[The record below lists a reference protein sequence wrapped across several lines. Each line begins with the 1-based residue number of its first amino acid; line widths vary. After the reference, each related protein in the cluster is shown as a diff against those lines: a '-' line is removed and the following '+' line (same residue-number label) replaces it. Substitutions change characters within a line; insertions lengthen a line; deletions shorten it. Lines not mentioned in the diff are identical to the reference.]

1 MAHSEGVSLTRRGLL
16 AGLPFLASTRP
27 LAAEDSWTYAVTGRI
42 STAELGVTLPHEHVL
57 VDFIGADQVSRN
69 RYDVE
74 EVFRVV
80 LPHFEAL
87 KRAGCRTL
95 VECTPAYL
103 GRDPQLLLRL
113 ARASGVTLL
122 TNTGYYGAAQD
133 KYLPAHA
140 LDETAER
147 LAARWSAEFTNG
159 IEGSGV
165 RPGLIKVGVDSGPL
179 SPIDRKLVRA
189 AALCHRETGLAICCH
204 TGNAK
209 AAFDALETLR
219 AEGVS
224 PEAFVWVHAQNEKD
238 AALHVKAAAAGA
250 WVSFDGIRP
259 SSLDAHVRAVG
270 AVIEGGQIGRVLIS
284 QDAGWYRVGEPGGG
298 EFRPYTGLFEEF
310 LPSLRKAGST
320 EDQVRTLIVEN
331 PAKAFA
337 IRHRMLAG

>member
-1 MAHSEGVSLTRRGLL
+1 MAQSEGVSLARRGLL
-16 AGLPFLASTRP
+16 AGLPFLASMRP

-42 STAELGVTLPHEHVL
+42 GTAELGVTLPHEHVL
-57 VDFIGADQVSRN
+57 VDFVGADKVSRD

-74 EVFRVV
+74 EVIGVV
-80 LPHFEAL
+80 LPRLEEL

-133 KYLPAHA
+133 KYLTAHA
-140 LDETAER
+140 FDETAER
-147 LAARWSAEFTNG
+147 LAARWTAEFTNG

-165 RPGLIKVGVDSGPL
+165 RPAFVKIGVDSGPL
-179 SPIDRKLVRA
+179 SAIDRKLVRA
-189 AALCHRETGLAICCH
+189 AALCHKDTGLVIACH
-204 TGNAK
+204 TGNGE

-219 AEGVS
+219 AERVS
-224 PEAFVWVHAQNEKD
+224 PEAFVWVHAQNERET
-238 AALHVKAAAAGA
+238 ALHLKAVAAGA

-259 SSLDAHVRAVG
+259 ASLEAHVQAVR
-270 AVIEGGQIGRVLIS
+270 AVIEGGLIGRVLVS
-284 QDAGWYRVGEPGGG
+284 QDAGWYRVGEPRGG
-298 EFRPYTGLFEEF
+298 EFRAYTGLFEEF
-310 LPSLRKAGST
+310 LPSLRKAGAT
-320 EDQVRTLIVEN
+320 EDQVRTLLVAN

-337 IRHRMLAG
+337 IRLRMLPG